1 MAESKIR
8 LYLKSVK
15 TVTGTVEVEREY
27 IPRPRLPPTV
37 RTQPK
42 HEYILPEDQQK
53 ATEMVKSI
61 AYKYGLKVEVVDVTR
76 ENVFRR
82 EMQKEREKI
91 RIFPT
96 LIVSSGERIEG
107 NITEQQVEELLSNK
121 RSSDTHQRGKRTMGL
136 G

>member
-1 MAESKIR
+1 MVDLSIR
-8 LYLKSVK
+8 LYVKSVK
-15 TVTGTVEVEREY
+15 TVTGTVEIEREY
-27 IPRPRLPPTV
+27 IPRPRLPTTA
-37 RTQPK
+37 RTEPK

-53 ATEMVKSI
+53 TAEMVKSI
-61 AYKYGLKVEVVDVTR
+61 ASKFGLRVEVVDVAR

-96 LIVSSGERIEG
+96 MIMSSGERIEG
-107 NITEQQVEELLSNK
+107 KISEQRVEELLS
-121 RSSDTHQRGKRTMGL
+121 DTHQLGKRPIDL

>member
-8 LYLKSVK
+8 LYVKSVK

-37 RTQPK
+37 KTEPK

-53 ATEMVKSI
+53 TIEMIKSI
-61 AYKYGLKVEVVDVTR
+61 ASKYGLKVEVVDVAR
-76 ENVFRR
+76 ENVFHR

-107 NITEQQVEELLSNK
+107 NIPEQQVEELL
-121 RSSDTHQRGKRTMGL
+121 SDTHQRGKRTMGL

>member
-1 MAESKIR
+1 MAKSKIR

-37 RTQPK
+37 RIEPK

-61 AYKYGLKVEVVDVTR
+61 ASKYGSKVEVVDVTR

-91 RIFPT
+91 RTFPT
-96 LIVSSGERIEG
+96 LICVFRGE
-107 NITEQQVEELLSNK
+107 N
-121 RSSDTHQRGKRTMGL
+121 
-136 G
+136 